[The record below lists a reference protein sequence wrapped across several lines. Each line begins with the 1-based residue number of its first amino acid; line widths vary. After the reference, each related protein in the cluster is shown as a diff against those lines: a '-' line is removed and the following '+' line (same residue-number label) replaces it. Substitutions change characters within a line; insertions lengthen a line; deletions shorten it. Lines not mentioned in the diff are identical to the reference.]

1 MDNQTRKV
9 IVLFKKILID
19 FINPKIKNVDDNLNK
34 IRKIFHKENEDF
46 KVNNVKEL
54 LNKQLKDIFCN
65 ILNNKYNDSKKN
77 YNKLLINNLEKSQN
91 EEINN
96 ILGYTFLDCLKYF
109 RKDEEAL
116 SDPNFAYLKGLDKF
130 FEYFL
135 KIREE
140 RIIKEKHD
148 EDNIKH
154 EDINYIDDIIK
165 LIKNIEKIYEKIK
178 SRASR
183 KKKIVKI
190 N

>member
-1 MDNQTRKV
+1 M
-9 IVLFKKILID
+9 
-19 FINPKIKNVDDNLNK
+19 DDNLNK

-130 FEYFL
+130 FENIL
-135 KIREE
+135 ETREKIV
-140 RIIKEKHD
+140 KEKYD
-148 EDNIKH
+148 KDNIKY
-154 EDINYIDDIIK
+154 EDIDIDYIDDLIK
-165 LIKNIEKIYEKIK
+165 LIKNFEKIYEKIK